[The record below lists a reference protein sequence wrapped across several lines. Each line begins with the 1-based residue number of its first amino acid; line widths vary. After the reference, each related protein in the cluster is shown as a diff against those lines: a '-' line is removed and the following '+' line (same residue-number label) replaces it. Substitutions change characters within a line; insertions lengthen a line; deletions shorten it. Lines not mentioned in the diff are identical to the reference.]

1 MKSYVLMKIIKGAS
15 HFNYL
20 GATLANIYDD
30 SKEIKKRIHQARKIS
45 DKTGFGMRPHLKVFL
60 SETCCLP
67 NFGAAEYFIP
77 MFNIKN
83 AHDGY

>member
-20 GATLANIYDD
+20 GATIANTYDD
-30 SKEIKKRIHQARKIS
+30 SKEIKKSIH
-45 DKTGFGMRPHLKVFL
+45 FGQHWFRHETASESFL

-67 NFGAAEYFIP
+67 NFRAAEYFIP
-77 MFNIKN
+77 MLNIKN